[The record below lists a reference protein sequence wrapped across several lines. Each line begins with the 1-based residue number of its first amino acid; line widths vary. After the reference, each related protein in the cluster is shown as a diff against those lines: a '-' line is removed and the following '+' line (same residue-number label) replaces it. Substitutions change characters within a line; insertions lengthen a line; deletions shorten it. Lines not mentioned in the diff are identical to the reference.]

1 MISEK
6 LELLSMAEKY
16 TVTKLTDGEYEV
28 AQDDAELGAIING
41 QGMVKYYV
49 TGVYNSGA
57 DWAEIEMDEL
67 MALKRFCELLTGG
80 WWDK

>member
-16 TVTKLTDGEYEV
+16 SVTKRTDGEYEI
-28 AQDDAELGAIING
+28 AHNSSELGAIING
-41 QGMVKYYV
+41 QGMVEYYV
-49 TGVYNSGA
+49 TGVYNCGA

-67 MALKRFCELLTGG
+67 MALKRFCELLTGD
-80 WWDK
+80 WWNK